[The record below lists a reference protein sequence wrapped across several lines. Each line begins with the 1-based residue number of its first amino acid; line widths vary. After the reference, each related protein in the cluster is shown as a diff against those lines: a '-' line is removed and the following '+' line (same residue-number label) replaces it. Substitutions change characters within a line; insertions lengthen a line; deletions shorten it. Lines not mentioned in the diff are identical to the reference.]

1 MPKRTLAALLAL
13 LVVASTLAVVAQPA
27 AAHSQTTTKQHCS
40 YDPFAGNQ
48 CWTET
53 VTVSHTHK
61 CGAGMTGTFP
71 NCYPIPPANQNCG
84 AGTTGTF
91 PNCYPI
97 PSDNT
102 NNDGDDSGG
111 DDGDDGNSGDGTDS
125 DDGNSDDDSGDDD
138 SGSDDSGDDDS
149 GDDSGTT
156 TNTNNGGSKD
166 PCGDYTES
174 LIAALNKVNDG
185 TNTAFDPPAR
195 PAACKGMTTAEVQ
208 TWVDKIAGRYGTAVA
223 NAWRKVLEYQGEDA
237 VEKAERYRHL
247 GLEIEKLWD
256 ATPAEAK
263 AAIVASAAG
272 AGCFG
277 LILAIV
283 KTTAASGGTA
293 APAWVAWLASS
304 AGKIAV
310 RSTCAL
316 AYNAAGTA
324 VLLIASQND
333 DDDPDPSDEK
343 NVNNAKDDDESDNDD
358 SDPPDSDAVAEA
370 EKAAAKAR
378 ADYQADRSWNNRQA
392 FLDAVNRLRCL
403 QPKLYICST
412 SR

>member
-1 MPKRTLAALLAL
+1 MPKRTLAALCAL
-13 LVVASTLAVVAQPA
+13 LVAASTLAVVAQPA
-27 AAHSQTTTKQHCS
+27 AAHSQTKTVQRCA

-53 VTVSHTHK
+53 VNVSHTHNPPTEEELWGK
-61 CGAGMTGTFP
+61 
-71 NCYPIPPANQNCG
+71 PPATCP
-84 AGTTGTF
+84 AGTTGTY

-125 DDGNSDDDSGDDD
+125 DDGNSD
-138 SGSDDSGDDDS
+138 DDSGDDDS